1 MISPQ
6 QLLAILVLPL
16 LLLPAASSG
25 HYVPKQGDYLSYYE
39 TITLNGGKGNY
50 TGYTEN
56 QYVNGTISINS
67 LQPNDIASA
76 FYQYFWKYVNNTG
89 GYLSGSSAGNFTF
102 SYATYHYVNG
112 TDNQTGY
119 SNPFV
124 WFYMNNSL
132 PANGQFY
139 LLNTQMTVVS
149 TDHSYKL
156 PSTGGYV
163 KTIYAQGSGSY
174 PRNDVYGQ
182 FTATY
187 TWNAYFDPPTG
198 YIVAYLYTEH
208 DTNPAGDGFTY
219 TELLYVTST
228 SFSLTPGTA
237 PPSTP
242 SAPAGL
248 LEVAGIVLFA
258 AIILI
263 AITAVV
269 LRSRAR
275 RARRTLPQHPSSGRM
290 TYGPPSGQQ
299 PSAPPTI
306 SFTSKQPPVQQIVVK
321 EVVKV
326 KCQYC
331 ESLIDSTDLRCPICG
346 APRS

>member
-1 MISPQ
+1 MITPQ
-6 QLLAILVLPL
+6 QLLAFLALPL
-16 LLLPAASSG
+16 LLLPAAAAG
-25 HYVPKQGDYLSYYE
+25 HYVPRQGDYLRYYE

-56 QYVNGTISINS
+56 QYVNGTVSINS
-67 LQPNDIASA
+67 LQPNEVASA

-89 GYLSGSSAGNFTF
+89 GYLTGSSAGNFTF

-132 PANGQFY
+132 AAKDQFY

-149 TDHSYKL
+149 ADYSYKL

-187 TWNAYFDPPTG
+187 TWNTYFDPSTG

-208 DTNPAGDGFTY
+208 DTNSAGDGFTY
-219 TELLYVTST
+219 TELLYVTAT
-228 SFSLTPGTA
+228 SFSLTTGAA
-237 PPSTP
+237 PPSNP
-242 SAPAGL
+242 SAPVGL
-248 LEVAGIVLFA
+248 LEVVGVVVIA
-258 AIILI
+258 AIILVVV
-263 AITAVV
+263 TAVV

-275 RARRTLPQHPSSGRM
+275 HVRRIPQHPSTGRM
-290 TYGPPSGQQ
+290 TYSQPPPGEQ

-306 SFTSKQPPVQQIVVK
+306 SLTAKQPPVQQIVVK

-331 ESLIDSTDLRCPICG
+331 GSLIDSTDLRCPVCG